1 MSPPSYKK
9 SNSDKE
15 LLFFLFVNGD

>member
-15 LLFFLFVNGD
+15 LLFFYL